1 MPRSKYSNAPIV
13 ISKSDA
19 FRLIQ
24 FFFPDRGNIWLSPY
38 MIDDNDMLFVQALI
52 LQAADASAAIGMVQA
67 LWMKAASPVPKPL
80 GILKE
85 VVKQV
90 LKEVGRSKTV
100 QEAVETAQYQMVIN
114 QIGYNLR
121 SSWEIRI
128 QTDDSSM
135 LLL

>member
-1 MPRSKYSNAPIV
+1 MPRTKYSKAPIV

-24 FFFPDRGNIWLSPY
+24 FFFPDTGRSRISPD
-38 MIDDNDMLFVQALI
+38 MIDDNDRRFVQALI
-52 LQAADASAAIGMVQA
+52 LEAADASAEIGMVQA
-67 LWMKAASPVPKPL
+67 LWMKAASPAAKPL

-90 LKEVGRSKTV
+90 LKEMGRSKTV
-100 QEAVETAQYQMVIN
+100 QEAVETAHYQMVIN
-114 QIGYNLR
+114 QIRYNFK

-135 LLL
+135 LLF